1 VRETRFLRREEK
13 EESVEGDGAFWWA
26 AMAIWLAAEGC
37 AIGERRGKR
46 IFFFFSL
53 KKEKEKKATMLE
65 LLLVNEFISLKAG
78 LYRPS
83 FFFFFLGFCFF

>member
-1 VRETRFLRREEK
+1 
-13 EESVEGDGAFWWA
+13 
-26 AMAIWLAAEGC
+26 
-37 AIGERRGKR
+37 
-46 IFFFFSL
+46 
-53 KKEKEKKATMLE
+53 MLE